1 MNQEFNMRLKKAM
14 NIRAITQ
21 SELCEKTGIP
31 KSAMSQYISG
41 NFKPK
46 QNRTH
51 SLAKAL
57 DVNEVWLMGYD
68 VPMERQSI
76 SEQDNNQN
84 KNIVAINL
92 KKIRA
97 DKMLRYADISAL
109 SGVPKED
116 LQAFEE
122 GTKRPKSADIR
133 NIELAL
139 DIEKGTLKGKKQ
151 YIPTGPDES
160 IPTKPNEIVVDNK
173 HIILSPEEYK
183 KLKEFLGRSVREKN
197 EKYIALKK
205 ETTELLEKIID
216 LIYENKISEEKLK
229 SLNEN
234 LKRISENNE

>member
-1 MNQEFNMRLKKAM
+1 MATISERLKEAM
-14 NIRAITQ
+14 LLRNVKQIDLVNA
-21 SELCEKTGIP
+21 TGIG
-31 KSAMSQYISG
+31 KSSISTYISG
-41 NFKPK
+41 SYEPK
-46 QNRTH
+46 QRNIYK
-51 SLAKAL
+51 LAKAL
-57 DVNEVWLMGYD
+57 NVNEAWLMGYD
-68 VPMERQSI
+68 VPMERLMIEENDS
-76 SEQDNNQN
+76 
-84 KNIVAINL
+84 KNIIASNL

-109 SGVPKED
+109 SGVSKED

-122 GTKRPKSADIR
+122 GTKRPKSADVR

-139 DIEKGTLKGKKQ
+139 DLEKGTLKGKKP

-183 KLKEFLGRSVREKN
+183 KLNEFLGRDLKERN

-216 LIYENKISEEKLK
+216 LIYENKFSEEKLK
-229 SLNEN
+229 KLNEN

>member
-1 MNQEFNMRLKKAM
+1 MATISERLKEAM
-14 NIRAITQ
+14 LLRNVKQIDLVNA
-21 SELCEKTGIP
+21 TGIG
-31 KSAMSQYISG
+31 KSSISTYISG
-41 NFKPK
+41 SYEPK
-46 QNRTH
+46 QRNIYK
-51 SLAKAL
+51 LAKAL
-57 DVNEVWLMGYD
+57 NVNEAWLMGYD
-68 VPMERQSI
+68 VPMERLMIEENDS
-76 SEQDNNQN
+76 
-84 KNIVAINL
+84 KNIIASNL

-109 SGVPKED
+109 SGVSKED

-122 GTKRPKSADIR
+122 GTKRPKSADVR

-139 DIEKGTLKGKKQ
+139 DLEKGVLKGKKP

-183 KLKEFLGRSVREKN
+183 KLNEFLGRDLREKN

-205 ETTELLEKIID
+205 ETTELLEKTID
-216 LIYENKISEEKLK
+216 LIYKNKISEDKLK
-229 SLNEN
+229 KLNEN

>member
-1 MNQEFNMRLKKAM
+1 MATISERLKEAM
-14 NIRAITQ
+14 LLRNVKQIDLVNA
-21 SELCEKTGIP
+21 TGIG
-31 KSAMSQYISG
+31 KSSISTYISG
-41 NFKPK
+41 SYEPK
-46 QNRTH
+46 QRNIYK
-51 SLAKAL
+51 LAKAL
-57 DVNEVWLMGYD
+57 NVNEAWLMGYD

-183 KLKEFLGRSVREKN
+183 KLNEFLGRSVREKN

>member
-57 DVNEVWLMGYD
+57 DVNEAWLMGYD

-84 KNIVAINL
+84 KNIAAINL

-183 KLKEFLGRSVREKN
+183 KLNEFLGRSVREKN

>member
-57 DVNEVWLMGYD
+57 DVNEAWLMGYD

-109 SGVPKED
+109 SEVPKED

-183 KLKEFLGRSVREKN
+183 KLNEFLGRSVREKN

>member
-57 DVNEVWLMGYD
+57 DVNEAWLMGYD

-97 DKMLRYADISAL
+97 DKMLRYADIYAL

-183 KLKEFLGRSVREKN
+183 KLNEFLGRSVREKN

>member
-57 DVNEVWLMGYD
+57 DVNEAWLMGYD

-183 KLKEFLGRSVREKN
+183 KLNEFLGRSVREKN

>member
-57 DVNEVWLMGYD
+57 DVNEAWLMGYD

-122 GTKRPKSADIR
+122 GTKRSKSADIR

-183 KLKEFLGRSVREKN
+183 KLNEFLGRSVREKN

>member
-57 DVNEVWLMGYD
+57 DVNEAWLMGYD

-183 KLKEFLGRSVREKN
+183 KLNDSGRSVREKMKN
-197 EKYIALKK
+197 
-205 ETTELLEKIID
+205 
-216 LIYENKISEEKLK
+216 ISA
-229 SLNEN
+229 
-234 LKRISENNE
+234 

>member
-14 NIRAITQ
+14 NSRAITQ

-57 DVNEVWLMGYD
+57 DVNEAWLMGYD

-183 KLKEFLGRSVREKN
+183 KLNEFLGRSVREKN

>member
-57 DVNEVWLMGYD
+57 DVNEAWLMGYD

-183 KLKEFLGRSVREKN
+183 KLNEFLGRSVREKN

-229 SLNEN
+229 SL
-234 LKRISENNE
+234 LK

>member
-57 DVNEVWLMGYD
+57 DVNEAWLMGYD

-133 NIELAL
+133 NIELVL

-183 KLKEFLGRSVREKN
+183 KLNEFLGRSVREKN